1 VAASANLPTLLY
13 SLFWRRFTTTGA
25 LCSIYGGLI
34 SCAVLIAFSPVVSG
48 TETAIFPTVDFAY
61 FPLTNPGIVTV
72 PLSFLLGFLGSVLGR
87 ERSDRR
93 KFAEMEVRALTGTS
107 TATGSP
113 AGDMPEVRVALDRSP
128 AR

>member
-1 VAASANLPTLLY
+1 
-13 SLFWRRFTTTGA
+13 
-25 LCSIYGGLI
+25 
-34 SCAVLIAFSPVVSG
+34 
-48 TETAIFPTVDFAY
+48 Y

-72 PLSFLLGFLGSVLGR
+72 PLSFLLGFVGSFLGR

-113 AGDMPEVRVALDRSP
+113 VGEMPELRVALDRSP